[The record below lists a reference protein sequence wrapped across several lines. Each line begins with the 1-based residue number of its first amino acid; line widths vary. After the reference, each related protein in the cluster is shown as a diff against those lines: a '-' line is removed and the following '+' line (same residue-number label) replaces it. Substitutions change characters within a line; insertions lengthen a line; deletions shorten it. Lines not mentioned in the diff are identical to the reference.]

1 MAASGGPARQQGLSF
16 FQRQVLLQAALYCTV
31 VLVPGVLGWLTG
43 LMAVP
48 AARLLAIRGVD
59 ETLRVVGYG
68 CLAGG
73 TAALFTGRIGVFLF
87 SLSFLPLAFVLARGW
102 RQGED
107 PVVSGSRG
115 LVVLVL
121 LWGGFWALYGLGLQ
135 INPYVKLVRIFD
147 QGFLAIGQMYSESG
161 QLDPEQL
168 ARLHLVI
175 EEIRRIF
182 PRILPGLLG
191 CGVLITVWMNQ
202 VVFSAVM
209 VREPDCPGGWPPYR
223 QWKLPDW
230 LVWLVIAGGVLL
242 IVGHGMFHSLALN
255 LLLLGGTLYCFQG
268 LAVLVHL
275 FKRWSVPRPLR
286 ILMYLLLIVQS
297 YGLILIAVLGLAD
310 IWLALRSDQTG
321 ESRDGS

>member
-1 MAASGGPARQQGLSF
+1 MAAPGGPARQGFGF
-16 FQRQVLLQAALYCTV
+16 FHRQVLLQAVLYCTV
-31 VLVPGVLGWLTG
+31 VLVPGALGWLTG

-48 AARLLAIRGVD
+48 AARLLTIRGVD
-59 ETLRVVGYG
+59 ETLRIVAYG

-73 TAALFTGRIGVFLF
+73 MTALFTGRIGVFLF

-102 RQGED
+102 RQCED

-121 LWGGFWALYGLGLQ
+121 LWGGFWALYGLSQQ
-135 INPYVKLVRIFD
+135 INPYLKLVRIFD

-175 EEIRRIF
+175 EEIRQIF

-191 CGVLITVWMNQ
+191 CGLLTTVWMNQ

-209 VREPDCPGGWPPYR
+209 AREPDCPGGWPPYR

-242 IVGHGMFHSLALN
+242 LVGRGMLHALALN

-275 FKRWSVPRPLR
+275 FERWSVPRPLR

-297 YGLILIAVLGLAD
+297 YGLILIVLLGLAD
-310 IWLALRSDQTG
+310 IWLALRTDQAG
-321 ESRDGS
+321 QPRDGS